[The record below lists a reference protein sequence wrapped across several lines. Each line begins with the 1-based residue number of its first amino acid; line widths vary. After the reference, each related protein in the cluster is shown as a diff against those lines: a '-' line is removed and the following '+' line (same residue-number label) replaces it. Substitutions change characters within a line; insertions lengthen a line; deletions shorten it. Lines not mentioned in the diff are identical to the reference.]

1 MSWLSWQISKP
12 SWAFDDDGT
21 CTITQTDPLESR
33 ADVVVL
39 SADELVRFVAD
50 AKKHTERLT
59 PRNGGL

>member
-12 SWAFDDDGT
+12 SWAFDEDGT

-39 SADELVRFVAD
+39 SAEEVAQFVAD